1 MIDED
6 QKLVDLTRMKQGQA
20 KLDMVQSLNE
30 KRELLKK
37 QQELEEYENELMRSF
52 AEQQDMREEEI
63 REKKAE
69 LEAARESIF

>member
-37 QQELEEYENELMRSF
+37 QQELEEYENELMRRF
-52 AEQQDMREEEI
+52 AEQQEMREEEI

>member
-37 QQELEEYENELMRSF
+37 QQELEEYENELMRRF
-52 AEQQDMREEEI
+52 ADQQEMREEEI